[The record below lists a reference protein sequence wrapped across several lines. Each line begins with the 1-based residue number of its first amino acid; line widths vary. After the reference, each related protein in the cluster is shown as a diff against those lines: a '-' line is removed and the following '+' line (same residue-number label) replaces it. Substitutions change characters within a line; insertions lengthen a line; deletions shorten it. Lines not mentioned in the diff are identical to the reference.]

1 MLLSVIIPL
10 LPIIFFALLILL
22 LIIWIIVSIP
32 VYISAKIFTGGRAT
46 ILQSMLATLVGSIL
60 YVLVTVIISFFINS
74 TIISS
79 LISFLFYLWVFK
91 SIFNVGWIQAA
102 GIAILAIVFTI
113 IIQIILAGVLAIPFL
128 PYPKLTF

>member
-1 MLLSVIIPL
+1 MLLSLIIPL
-10 LPIIFFALLILL
+10 LPIVFFALLVLL
-22 LIIWIIVSIP
+22 LIVWIIVSIP

-60 YVLVTVIISFFINS
+60 YVLMTVIISFFIDS
-74 TIISS
+74 AIISS

-91 SIFNVGWIQAA
+91 SIFNVGWMQAA

-113 IIQIILAGVLAIPFL
+113 IIQIILTGVLAIPFL